1 MKKTHNTAG
10 QKRAMVTRGRKG
22 KDRNDTSNWEMP
34 KNAAGDLVNS
44 FWGYI
49 SPNGF
54 RKPTPGAGV
63 LRAMQRR
70 VAEQDENTR
79 RNQSPGV
86 NETKGVR
93 EQRPLWT
100 SLHQDRIT
108 VNNHLVLVR
117 CQCHPH

>member
-70 VAEQDENTR
+70 VAEQANREAGLSTER
-79 RNQSPGV
+79 RFLKI
-86 NETKGVR
+86 EA
-93 EQRPLWT
+93 
-100 SLHQDRIT
+100 IA
-108 VNNHLVLVR
+108 
-117 CQCHPH
+117 